1 MEPSFLARPGGQFL
15 LLSSSWAASRAL
27 FSSPWTLP
35 VVSSEGPSADP
46 AAEPP
51 VPTEL
56 LELPPPA
63 EEPPVPMV
71 EAEPPLPDPAAEPPV
86 PTELLDVPPPA
97 EDPPVPSVDAEPD
110 WQSLVPGSQLPPAEL
125 PPVPTVLL
133 DVPPPALVPP
143 VPIVVL
149 DCAKAPSVVPASKP
163 AARAVL
169 MKNRIGGSFPQ
180 FKVLWLQPCIPTRT
194 SMACSG
200 LGPRT
205 EGALEKSLKAPSDLS
220 PSDARIGPSVNFGCN
235 ALATRSFYSLGLFFI
250 LEPPRAA
257 CVCRSSAFPSLSM

>member
-1 MEPSFLARPGGQFL
+1 M
-15 LLSSSWAASRAL
+15 LSSSWAASRAL

-35 VVSSEGPSADP
+35 VVSSDVPPPDP

-56 LELPPPA
+56 LVLPPPA
-63 EEPPVPMV
+63 EEPPVPRV
-71 EAEPPLPDPAAEPPV
+71 EAEPALPEPAADPPV

-110 WQSLVPGSQLPPAEL
+110 WQSLVFGSQPPPAEL

-133 DVPPPALVPP
+133 EVPPPALVPP

-149 DCAKAPSVVPASKP
+149 DCANAPSVVPARRP

-169 MKNRIGGSFPQ
+169 MKYRIGVPFLTLMS
-180 FKVLWLQPCIPTRT
+180 LWLQPAYQPKP
-194 SMACSG
+194 A
-200 LGPRT
+200 
-205 EGALEKSLKAPSDLS
+205 
-220 PSDARIGPSVNFGCN
+220 
-235 ALATRSFYSLGLFFI
+235 
-250 LEPPRAA
+250 
-257 CVCRSSAFPSLSM
+257 